1 MFKIVSP
8 QGDAYLLAV
17 ETETTHKLNGDMT
30 LSFEVVETDDNRDF
44 VNRITKFW
52 TVQNVGGEADLMEFV
67 IKIARRHAVGKK
79 QTLNCIAVAK
89 HISDLKRK
97 RVYDNLSGSFT
108 ADRFF
113 NTIFRGTGYNVRI
126 VDKLYANRFENAGD
140 GDTVLNLLQEGLKH
154 YRAEF
159 EYIPHDRTFVITK
172 SVKRKQPYYLKDFVN
187 AMNFQIE
194 EDATEFYT
202 YAKGFGNF
210 KDNTKFQKAALKLE
224 YRHPLAA
231 IIGDYEAPPVKDGRI
246 KKRDTLYH
254 RVKSLVDDSLKMSI
268 SLDFL
273 MLQDDFPEA
282 VPRVGDY
289 IPVGSQVLN
298 LYEHVRIVEVK
309 TKRNAKGKVIS
320 QPVIL
325 GDYKKHD
332 RYTQSVSNA
341 TSYVSRIEK
350 GIDKDADKL
359 NNAIRVSNTML
370 DFVQQLNV
378 SDTGFSAID
387 GLHVTA
393 FKAKK
398 GIVYS
403 SDGGKTF
410 IDLFKGSGI
419 NTAAIPVVT
428 DQQNGLMSKEDKQKL
443 DAMSQDGTV
452 NTGATSGLGSIFYKF
467 VNVGE

>member
-1 MFKIVSP
+1 MFKVISP

-17 ETETTHKLNGDMT
+17 ETETTHKLNGDIT
-30 LSFEVVETDDNRDF
+30 LNFEVVETADNRDF
-44 VNRITKFW
+44 VNRIAKFW
-52 TVQNVGGEADLMEFV
+52 TVQNVGGEADLMKFV

-113 NTIFRGTGYNVRI
+113 NTIFRDTGYNVKI
-126 VDKLYANRFENAGD
+126 VDKLYASLFENAGD

-159 EYIPHDRTFVITK
+159 EYSPHDRTFVITK
-172 SVKRKQPYYLKDFVN
+172 SVKHKQPYYLKDFVN

-202 YAKGFGNF
+202 YGKGYGDF
-210 KDNTKFQKAALKLE
+210 KDNADFKKAALKLE
-224 YRHPLAA
+224 YRHPLADV
-231 IIGDYEAPPVKDGRI
+231 IGVYEAPPVKDGRI
-246 KKRDTLYH
+246 KKRDVLYN

-273 MLQDDFPEA
+273 MLQEDFPEA

-341 TSYVSRIEK
+341 TSYVNRIEK
-350 GIDKDADKL
+350 GIGKDADKL
-359 NNAIRVSNTML
+359 NNAIRVSNTMFS
-370 DFVQQLNV
+370 FVQQLNM

-387 GLHVTA
+387 GLNVTA

-403 SDGGKTF
+403 SDGGKIF
-410 IDLFKGSGI
+410 IDLFKGVGI
-419 NTAAIPVVT
+419 NTDAIPIAT
-428 DQQNGLMSKEDKQKL
+428 EIQNGLMTKEDKIKL
-443 DAMSQDGTV
+443 DAMTSGGSVQQGTA
-452 NTGATSGLGSIFYKF
+452 NGLGSIFYKF

>member
-44 VNRITKFW
+44 VNRIAKFW
-52 TVQNVGGEADLMEFV
+52 TVQNVGGESDLMEFV

-97 RVYDNLSGSFT
+97 RVY
-108 ADRFF
+108 R
-113 NTIFRGTGYNVRI
+113 
-126 VDKLYANRFENAGD
+126 
-140 GDTVLNLLQEGLKH
+140 TV
-154 YRAEF
+154 
-159 EYIPHDRTFVITK
+159 VITK

-210 KDNTKFQKAALKLE
+210 KDNTKF
-224 YRHPLAA
+224 
-231 IIGDYEAPPVKDGRI
+231 KDGRI

-350 GIDKDADKL
+350 GIGKDADKL
-359 NNAIRVSNTML
+359 NNAIRVSNSIFS
-370 DFVQQLNV
+370 FVQQLNV
-378 SDTGFSAID
+378 NDKGLSAID
-387 GLHVTA
+387 GL
-393 FKAKK
+393 
-398 GIVYS
+398 
-403 SDGGKTF
+403 
-410 IDLFKGSGI
+410 
-419 NTAAIPVVT
+419 
-428 DQQNGLMSKEDKQKL
+428 
-443 DAMSQDGTV
+443 
-452 NTGATSGLGSIFYKF
+452 
-467 VNVGE
+467 NVKVCECR

>member
-1 MFKIVSP
+1 
-8 QGDAYLLAV
+8 
-17 ETETTHKLNGDMT
+17 
-30 LSFEVVETDDNRDF
+30 
-44 VNRITKFW
+44 
-52 TVQNVGGEADLMEFV
+52 
-67 IKIARRHAVGKK
+67 
-79 QTLNCIAVAK
+79 
-89 HISDLKRK
+89 
-97 RVYDNLSGSFT
+97 
-108 ADRFF
+108 
-113 NTIFRGTGYNVRI
+113 TGYNVRI

-350 GIDKDADKL
+350 GIGKDADKL